1 MFDKILASSLDNFMI
16 LPNKQITPF
25 PTVTFHIEGQLN
37 DGAFITFEDRNNPE
51 LFQHTITAKNGAT
64 STSKEFNPITN
75 GNMANFALFDSL
87 RQCAFIYD
95 ASIDMDGI
103 ITCSLDSSRTYRI
116 YGEWTRGNLRIEGT
130 YTNYVSTEMPKSVLN
145 LSGDNFSF
153 SMEKYSPD
161 TTVSFN
167 VSAPFTYT
175 QSKHPIKVRMNGYQS
190 LNGSNMPM
198 PLPYSN
204 MLILPTTLKKFEVF
218 NESDFYTSTKQN
230 FLCSNTAQTIGF
242 ASYKEWL
249 YDSDTYKSD
258 VAMLSIIADDDDNI
272 DTICKYK
279 MHQRF
284 YSPSGKLIYESG
296 DGQWF
301 DGQMVWSKAY
311 NNGRIDFSKY
321 LHFFPFAD
329 NYTEYQIGRIEVYVT
344 KNDEKVSNVYT
355 FYPSY
360 GCNRSTIIYFINK
373 YGGVQTADF
382 FDGYEVQSS
391 IEDAEVYFTNPTEDR
406 VGNISNYPFEDCYK
420 SDDPYLLDEIERV
433 KTKRRNDTYIVK
445 KICDKKEAEWLKE
458 LQSSKNVW
466 IAVENHQFDSNGQYH
481 LNAADRWQTI
491 IVDSLDINMSD
502 AQDEYELTLTFHKSD
517 NNLRI

>member
-37 DGAFITFEDRNNPE
+37 DGAFITFEDRNNSE
-51 LFQHTITAKNGAT
+51 LFSHTITAKNGAT
-64 STSKEFNPITN
+64 STSKEFNPNTN
-75 GNMANFALFDSL
+75 GNMPNFALFDSL
-87 RQCAFIYD
+87 RQCQFIYD
-95 ASIDMDGI
+95 ASIDMDGV

-116 YGEWTRGNLRIEGT
+116 SAEWTRGTIEIGGT
-130 YTNYVSTEMPKSVLN
+130 YVNYNSTEMPKSVLS

-161 TTVSFN
+161 DTVSFN
-167 VSAPFTYT
+167 VTAPFSYT
-175 QSKHPIKVRMNGYQS
+175 QSKTPIHVRMNGYQA

-204 MLILPTTLKKFEVF
+204 ILILPTTLKKFEVF
-218 NESDFYTSTKQN
+218 NESDFYTSRKQN
-230 FLCSNTAQTIGF
+230 FLCSNKYQTIGF
-242 ASYKEWL
+242 YSSKHL
-249 YDSDTYKSD
+249 YDTEELSVHNFSDFY
-258 VAMLSIIADDDDNI
+258 MLSIIADDDDSDMTVVNKYNI
-272 DTICKYK
+272 
-279 MHQRF
+279 HQKF
-284 YSPSGKLIYESG
+284 FTPSGKLIHETG
-296 DGQWF
+296 DGKWYEDQIRWEK
-301 DGQMVWSKAY
+301 VY
-311 NNGRIDFSKY
+311 NNGRIDFTSY
-321 LHFFPFAD
+321 LMNFQFIEGYQKD
-329 NYTEYQIGRIEVYVT
+329 IQIGRIEVYAT
-344 KNDEKVSNVYT
+344 KNDEKVSDVYT
-355 FYPSY
+355 FYPTY
-360 GCNRSTIIYFINK
+360 GCNRSTLVYFINK

-382 FDGYEVQSS
+382 YNGYEVQSN
-391 IEDAEVYFTNPTEDR
+391 IEDQEVYFTNPTEIGFTHYANMGDVDYSVR
-406 VGNISNYPFEDCYK
+406 I
-420 SDDPYLLDEIERV
+420 DEIERV

-466 IAVENHQFDSNGQYH
+466 IGRYEEDKEDGLTQH
-481 LNAADRWQTI
+481 RWQTI